1 MKEMVKVVSSLI
13 EELKRINHNIA
24 NVEFLIDSYFE
35 WKDEKG
41 DIKRMIGCNN
51 LLKELTGIKAETDIK
66 DGLNLM
72 IKALEANKY
81 FE

>member
-13 EELKRINHNIA
+13 GEIKRLSNNLA

-41 DIKRMIGCNN
+41 DLKKYVEQRIKKLDKNR
-51 LLKELTGIKAETDIK
+51 DR
-66 DGLNLM
+66 DSVS
-72 IKALEANKY
+72 NK
-81 FE
+81 

>member
-13 EELKRINHNIA
+13 EETKRISHSVA

-41 DIKRMIGCNN
+41 D
-51 LLKELTGIKAETDIK
+51 LKKYVEQRIEKLDKNRD
-66 DGLNLM
+66 
-72 IKALEANKY
+72 NKNISDK
-81 FE
+81 

>member
-13 EELKRINHNIA
+13 EEIKRINHNIA

-41 DIKRMIGCNN
+41 DIKKYVEDRTKNHN
-51 LLKELTGIKAETDIK
+51 K
-66 DGLNLM
+66 DRDRNSVSD
-72 IKALEANKY
+72 K
-81 FE
+81 